1 MLWVKLP
8 NSLAVNFYYYHSLT
22 TRWQVFVQGFILRHS
37 QKKLLL
43 PYCIV
48 IVEEFKCMTTATTKS
63 EESCFFFCLCA
74 RVDLVV
80 NTRFY
85 FHLFSFITVVWWH
98 CDQQHKW
105 QHLRSCLVDLPS
117 CFVQTSASDN
127 LVITKDSVSLLD
139 RFFAQQLFSQ
149 NFTTFI
155 KYFRSYLFFWDCH
168 HQVIPCLG
176 HMKKMKVCSA
186 QAFPAIIVWLG

>member
-1 MLWVKLP
+1 M
-8 NSLAVNFYYYHSLT
+8 
-22 TRWQVFVQGFILRHS
+22 FVQGFILRHS

-139 RFFAQQLFSQ
+139 RFLRSNCSAKILLLLLNIFVHICFLGLSSSS
-149 NFTTFI
+149 
-155 KYFRSYLFFWDCH
+155 YPLFRSHEKNEGVQCASFPCH
-168 HQVIPCLG
+168 HCLIRLI
-176 HMKKMKVCSA
+176 SR
-186 QAFPAIIVWLG
+186 